1 MLRIRHFGRDSAAWH
16 GPSHSQNYQP
26 AKNDKCTWEN
36 EKEIECCY
44 VWPWPFVHK
53 TSCHPF
59 WKDSILWIDLPQTMF
74 EGLRRHCS
82 FQCGFLPNSLAY
94 CNMNKSD
101 QQMTVYCPWSKYQ
114 LWMVPVDP
122 KDWRVISV
130 TELINTWKP
139 RLPQSPFLQGVPG
152 QLMSPPD
159 RCGCGVT
166 RPDCCHLFP
175 WGWPRAPH
183 TFVLWAARNVLRGLS
198 IWQPFLCSGP
208 CPSPLPV
215 FLEDSQGLGEKQKQ
229 FIPKEFILFDYLF
242 PRWLRSITTTTSVQ
256 SHKSK
261 RTRWRENS
269 VREEMNWEG
278 CLEEEALDHLLDIVV
293 WLERQGKGF
302 PDGPVAKTL
311 RSQCRGPRFD
321 PWSGK

>member
-1 MLRIRHFGRDSAAWH
+1 
-16 GPSHSQNYQP
+16 
-26 AKNDKCTWEN
+26 
-36 EKEIECCY
+36 
-44 VWPWPFVHK
+44 
-53 TSCHPF
+53 
-59 WKDSILWIDLPQTMF
+59 
-74 EGLRRHCS
+74 
-82 FQCGFLPNSLAY
+82 
-94 CNMNKSD
+94 
-101 QQMTVYCPWSKYQ
+101 
-114 LWMVPVDP
+114 
-122 KDWRVISV
+122 
-130 TELINTWKP
+130 
-139 RLPQSPFLQGVPG
+139 
-152 QLMSPPD
+152 MSPPD
-159 RCGCGVT
+159 CCGCGVP

-198 IWQPFLCSGP
+198 IWQPSLCSGP

-229 FIPKEFILFDYLF
+229 FVPKEFIRFDYLF
-242 PRWLRSITTTTSVQ
+242 PRWLRSITATTSVQ

-269 VREEMNWEG
+269 AWEEMNWEG